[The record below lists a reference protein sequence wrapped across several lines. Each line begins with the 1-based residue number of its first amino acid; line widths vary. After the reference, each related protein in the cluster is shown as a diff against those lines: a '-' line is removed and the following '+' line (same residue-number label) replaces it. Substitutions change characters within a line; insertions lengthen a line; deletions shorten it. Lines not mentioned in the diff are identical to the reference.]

1 MINDTVDILD
11 AEIVDIGIEF
21 SIVANAEFNK
31 YDALQE
37 CNAALRNKYSQPF
50 YIGEPF
56 FITDIHNELGKLKS
70 VADVEKVKIIRRT
83 GTNYSNTRVDINS
96 LMSDDGRYLN
106 VPKNACMQIKY
117 PKTDIKGAVR

>member
-21 SIVANAEFNK
+21 SIIANAEFNK

-37 CNAALRNKYSQPF
+37 CHAALRSKYSQPF

-56 FITDIHNELGKLKS
+56 FITDIYNELGKLKS

-117 PKTDIKGAVR
+117 PKTDIKGTVR